1 MRIENAVQTGNE
13 PETIRCI
20 RQLSILNSQFS
31 ILNSQLSYLRILL
44 RRVEAR
50 TVLADIRAELAVA
63 QDAGVRIVRLQLA
76 EQIEERTLLGVGA
89 GVGRPALLVQTAFV
103 ADADAVV
110 VPAGGMGTD
119 VVDGTAAVHLAI
131 AGDVEVVADVG
142 KATLQ
147 VAAAQGFDREVDI
160 AARGTAMDYQEANL
174 PVVLVEAAGYHP
186 AQALMPKAPATAL
199 ATAMITLRTMPH
211 TVFGFF
217 SIG

>member
-1 MRIENAVQTGNE
+1 MHPPTFNSQF
-13 PETIRCI
+13 
-20 RQLSILNSQFS
+20 SILNSQFS

-119 VVDGTAAVHLAI
+119 VVDVVDGTAAVHLAI

-211 TVFGFF
+211 TVLGFF

>member
-1 MRIENAVQTGNE
+1 MQCK
-13 PETIRCI
+13 PEMNRK
-20 RQLSILNSQFS
+20 RFVASANFQFSIFNFQFS

-89 GVGRPALLVQTAFV
+89 GVGRPALLVQTAFI

-119 VVDGTAAVHLAI
+119 VMDGTATVYLAV
-131 AGDVEVVADVG
+131 AGDIEVVANLS
-142 KATLQ
+142 KTTLQ
-147 VAAAQGFDREVDI
+147 VATAQSLDREIDI
-160 AARGTAMDYQEANL
+160 ATRRAAMDYQEADL

-186 AQALMPKAPATAL
+186 AQALTPKAPAMAL

-211 TVFGFF
+211 TVLGFF
-217 SIG
+217 SICE

>member
-1 MRIENAVQTGNE
+1 M
-13 PETIRCI
+13 
-20 RQLSILNSQFS
+20 
-31 ILNSQLSYLRILL
+31 
-44 RRVEAR
+44 
-50 TVLADIRAELAVA
+50 A

-89 GVGRPALLVQTAFV
+89 GVGRPALLVQTAFI
-103 ADADAVV
+103 ADADAMV

-119 VVDGTAAVHLAI
+119 VMDGTAAVHLTVAR
-131 AGDVEVVADVG
+131 DVEVIADVR

-147 VAAAQGFDREVDI
+147 VATAQGLDREIDI
-160 AARGTAMDYQEANL
+160 AARGTAMDYQEAYL
-174 PVVLVEAAGYHP
+174 PVVLVKAAGYHP

-217 SIG
+217 SISKMC

>member
-1 MRIENAVQTGNE
+1 MHPPTF
-13 PETIRCI
+13 
-20 RQLSILNSQFS
+20 NSQFS

-89 GVGRPALLVQTAFV
+89 GVGRPALLVQTAFI
-103 ADADAVV
+103 ADADAMV

-119 VVDGTAAVHLAI
+119 VMDGTATVYLAV
-131 AGDVEVVADVG
+131 AGDIEVVANLS
-142 KATLQ
+142 KTTLQ
-147 VAAAQGFDREVDI
+147 VATAQSLDREIDI
-160 AARGTAMDYQEANL
+160 ATRRAAMDYQEADL

-186 AQALMPKAPATAL
+186 AQALTPKAPAMAL

-211 TVFGFF
+211 TVLGFF
-217 SIG
+217 SICE

>member
-1 MRIENAVQTGNE
+1 MNRKRFVASANFQF
-13 PETIRCI
+13 
-20 RQLSILNSQFS
+20 SIFNFQFS

-89 GVGRPALLVQTAFV
+89 GVGRPALLVQTAFI

-119 VVDGTAAVHLAI
+119 VMDGTATVYLAV
-131 AGDVEVVADVG
+131 AGDIEVVANLS
-142 KATLQ
+142 KTTLQ
-147 VAAAQGFDREVDI
+147 VATAQSLDREIDI
-160 AARGTAMDYQEANL
+160 ATRRAAMDYQEADL

-186 AQALMPKAPATAL
+186 AQALTPKAPAMAL

-211 TVFGFF
+211 TVLGFF
-217 SIG
+217 SICE

>member
-1 MRIENAVQTGNE
+1 MQCK
-13 PETIRCI
+13 PEMNRK
-20 RQLSILNSQFS
+20 RFVASANFQFSIFNFQFS

-50 TVLADIRAELAVA
+50 TVLADIRAELAVS

-89 GVGRPALLVQTAFV
+89 GVGGTALLVQTAFV

-119 VVDGTAAVHLAI
+119 VMDGTATVYLAV
-131 AGDVEVVADVG
+131 AGDIEVVANLS
-142 KATLQ
+142 KTTLQ
-147 VAAAQGFDREVDI
+147 VATAQSLYREIDI
-160 AARGTAMDYQEANL
+160 ATRRAAMDYQEADL

-186 AQALMPKAPATAL
+186 AQALTPKAPAMAL

-211 TVFGFF
+211 TVLGFF
-217 SIG
+217 SICE

>member
-1 MRIENAVQTGNE
+1 MQCK
-13 PETIRCI
+13 PEMNRK
-20 RQLSILNSQFS
+20 RFVASANF
-31 ILNSQLSYLRILL
+31 SQLSYLRILL
-44 RRVEAR
+44 RRIEAR
-50 TVLADIRAELAVA
+50 AILPDIRTELAVS

-76 EQIEERTLLGVGA
+76 EQVQQGAFLGVGA
-89 GVGRPALLVQTAFV
+89 GIGRAARFVQTAFI

-119 VVDGTAAVHLAI
+119 VMDGTATVYLAV
-131 AGDVEVVADVG
+131 AGDIEVVANLS
-142 KATLQ
+142 KTTLQ

-211 TVFGFF
+211 TVLGFF

>member
-1 MRIENAVQTGNE
+1 MQCK
-13 PETIRCI
+13 PEMNRK
-20 RQLSILNSQFS
+20 RFVASANFQFS
-31 ILNSQLSYLRILL
+31 IFNSQLSYLRILL

-147 VAAAQGFDREVDI
+147 VAAAQSLDREIDI
-160 AARGTAMDYQEANL
+160 ATRRAAMDYQEADL
-174 PVVLVEAAGYHP
+174 PIVLVEAAGYHP
-186 AQALMPKAPATAL
+186 AQAPRNGAGHGNDHFEDNAPHGFRFL
-199 ATAMITLRTMPH
+199 FHMRMIND
-211 TVFGFF
+211 
-217 SIG
+217 

>member
-1 MRIENAVQTGNE
+1 MNRKRFVASANFQF
-13 PETIRCI
+13 
-20 RQLSILNSQFS
+20 SIFNSQFS

-119 VVDGTAAVHLAI
+119 VMDGTATVYLAV
-131 AGDVEVVADVG
+131 AGDIEVVANLS
-142 KATLQ
+142 KTTLQ
-147 VAAAQGFDREVDI
+147 VATAQSLDREIDI
-160 AARGTAMDYQEANL
+160 ATRRAAMDYQEADL

-186 AQALMPKAPATAL
+186 AQALTPKAPAMAL

-211 TVFGFF
+211 TVLGFF
-217 SIG
+217 SICE

>member
-1 MRIENAVQTGNE
+1 MQCK
-13 PETIRCI
+13 PEMNRK
-20 RQLSILNSQFS
+20 RFVASANFQFSIFNFQFS

-103 ADADAVV
+103 ADADAMV

-119 VVDGTAAVHLAI
+119 VMDGTATVYLAV
-131 AGDVEVVADVG
+131 AGDIEVVANLS
-142 KATLQ
+142 KTTLQ
-147 VAAAQGFDREVDI
+147 VATAQSLDREIDI
-160 AARGTAMDYQEANL
+160 ATRRAAMDYQEADL

-186 AQALMPKAPATAL
+186 AQALTPKAPAMAL

-211 TVFGFF
+211 TVLGFF
-217 SIG
+217 SICE